1 MNSFDVCIIG
11 AGPAGLTMAMELANQ
26 GLNIII
32 VESGDESNLSS
43 AQRLS
48 DAEILTPTSHEV
60 MQDAVRRGLGGTSAL
75 WGGRCVPLDPID
87 FESRNG
93 IDGSGWPIEAN
104 ELDLY
109 YKRACEILGAG
120 EPSFTVNACTS
131 LTSVDTLLSANFDN
145 NDTIITNQLER
156 WSRSPNVWK
165 SFKKI
170 ITSHTN
176 IKIQP
181 KHTCVGFRHSQINTP
196 VTDILLKRTDITNSG
211 SITIKTKFY
220 VIACGG
226 IESTRL
232 ILNSINDPLG
242 LKLSNPQLV
251 GRYYMGHPSG
261 KIADIELSGDPKK
274 TLYGFEYDS
283 SVYVRRRITFNINTL
298 RKENLLN
305 IAFWFDN
312 PPIADWRHGSGM
324 LSAAYLSLTAP
335 LLGKFLAPTAV
346 RKRVAGL
353 YGKQRLHHLMNCITN
368 PFSTIGFC
376 VKFFWQRYIAKPR
389 IPGFFTYSP
398 NNRYA
403 LHYHA
408 EQSPNWNSTITLS
421 NELDALGMN
430 RAKISLKWSQKDI
443 ESIIKAHRLLDANL
457 QNNNIGR
464 LVYRIADEKLYD
476 SIEEQAVDGFHQI
489 GTLRMSEDEFTGV
502 TDSYGRL
509 WGTSNVFVASSAIF
523 PTSGQ
528 ANPTLTMIAFVVRQA
543 EYIANI
549 FHNKDCHE

>member
-120 EPSFTVNACTS
+120 EPSFTVNTCTS